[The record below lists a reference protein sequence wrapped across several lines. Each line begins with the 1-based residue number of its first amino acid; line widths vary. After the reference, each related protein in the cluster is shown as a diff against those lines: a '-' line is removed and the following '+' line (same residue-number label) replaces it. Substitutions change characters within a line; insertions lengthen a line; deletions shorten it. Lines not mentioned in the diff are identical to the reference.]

1 MVREE
6 IYIADEALEI
16 LLEGNQ
22 RFMHCELNHK
32 DHCGEARELHAERQ
46 QPLAIILT
54 CADSRVPPLD
64 IFDLG
69 LGALFVLRVA
79 GGLINDQ
86 MLGSIEYA
94 VTHLQSRLVMVMGHS
109 SCGAITAVASG
120 SRLGGHIAP
129 LIPPIDA
136 ALKIARKIEGE
147 EGDLLDNAS
156 KILARDLSKK
166 IALSEPIIHDL
177 VEAGTV
183 KVISTFY
190 NLSTG
195 AVQLI

>member
-6 IYIADEALEI
+6 IYSADEALEI

-22 RFMHCELNHK
+22 RFMHCELTHK
-32 DHCGEARELHAERQ
+32 DHCNEARELHAERQ
-46 QPLAIILT
+46 QPLAVILT
-54 CADSRVPPLD
+54 CSDSRVPPLD

-69 LGALFVLRVA
+69 LGDLFVLRVA

-120 SRLGGHIAP
+120 TRLGGHIAT

-136 ALKIARKIEGE
+136 ALKAARKIEG
-147 EGDLLDNAS
+147 GDLLDNAS
-156 KILARDLSKK
+156 KTLANELCKK
-166 IALSEPIIHDL
+166 IAQSEPIIHDL

-183 KVISTFY
+183 KVIPTFY

>member
-6 IYIADEALEI
+6 IYTADEALKI
-16 LLEGNQ
+16 LFEGNQ
-22 RFMHCELNHK
+22 RFMNCNITHK
-32 DHCGEARELHAERQ
+32 DHCGEALELHAERQ
-46 QPLAIILT
+46 QPLAVILT
-54 CADSRVPPLD
+54 CADSRVPPLY

-69 LGALFVLRVA
+69 LGDLFVLRVA
-79 GGLINDQ
+79 GGLVNDQ

-94 VTHLQSRLVMVMGHS
+94 VTHLQARLVMVMGHS

-120 SRLGGHIAP
+120 SRLGGHIAT

-136 ALKIARKIEGE
+136 ALKVARNME

-156 KILARDLSKK
+156 KELTRNICEK
-166 IALSEPIIHDL
+166 ISSSEPIIHDL
-177 VEAGTV
+177 VKEGTV
-183 KVISTFY
+183 KVIPTFY